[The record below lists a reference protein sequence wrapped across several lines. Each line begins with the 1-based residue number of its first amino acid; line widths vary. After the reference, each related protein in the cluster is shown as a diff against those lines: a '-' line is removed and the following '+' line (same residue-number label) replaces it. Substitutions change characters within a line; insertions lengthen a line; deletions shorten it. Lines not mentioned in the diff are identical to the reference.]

1 MDEDPAFYEKFSR
14 LIQQAIDDYRAQRL
28 SDLEY
33 LHKVV
38 DIRNSVV
45 GRVHDDV
52 PDSLA
57 GNEDAMAYFGV
68 LKPFLTSDEC
78 LMMNDELHSCPERS
92 THTSALVEEASADAA
107 IAICGILEKHNKV
120 HFWDDDDAK
129 NLAINE
135 IDDYLYDELKTR
147 RGIGLSLEEMDRI
160 IEKVMQVAEH
170 RSKR

>member
-14 LIQQAIDDYRAQRL
+14 LIQQAIDDYRVQRL

-38 DIRNSVV
+38 DIRYSVV
-45 GRVHDDV
+45 NKVHDDV
-52 PDSLA
+52 PDTLA

-68 LKPFLTSDEC
+68 LKPFIG
-78 LMMNDELHSCPERS
+78 
-92 THTSALVEEASADAA
+92 THNPDVSFIESVSADTAV
-107 IAICGILEKHNKV
+107 AICSILEKHSKV

-147 RGIGLSLEEMDRI
+147 RDIGWSLEEMDKI